1 MGHVGCCSKLM
12 EHLLIGDLKRSLDNP
27 IAKASCALGRCHLA
41 LFFFVVSM
49 WINNHSKSGWMLIS
63 WVIISQILTNDIFG
77 YIWMLPSGVNMENP
91 PVSSRMLQLWTSN
104 CVRGFALFFLKGIGF
119 SSCTYYPCYCTMYL
133 PTCLVTFPGKCSGTM
148 VIFPWMIGGVYWFS
162 FPIKMQILWWV
173 W

>member
-1 MGHVGCCSKLM
+1 MGNY
-12 EHLLIGDLKRSLDNP
+12 ITN
-27 IAKASCALGRCHLA
+27 
-41 LFFFVVSM
+41 
-49 WINNHSKSGWMLIS
+49 INQW
-63 WVIISQILTNDIFG
+63 

-119 SSCTYYPCYCTMYL
+119 SSCTYYPCYCIMYL

-162 FPIKMQILWWV
+162 FPIKKQILWWV
-173 W
+173 WWSGTCQAIFLGVDFLTLALTLDIIYIYVYTSTLLNINSVYSTVSYIYIHQ